1 MATTIPVSDPR
12 EETDDVQLHLLSAP
26 TKGSPTAPLHHEI
39 PLSQPPGSNSRTTPS
54 PSAFKNNAGK
64 TAKLTSIDDWI
75 LEAVALIVSAG
86 SIVAIAA
93 ILNHY
98 DGQQQPDWPRVS
110 LNSVISWL
118 STIASAGLMFALT
131 NSLGQLKWVW
141 FARQKKR
148 LSDLKPFDSA
158 SRGGVM
164 GSLELLWLLR
174 GRHFAVLGSL
184 TVILAIGFDPFIQN
198 LLHYVSSAIE
208 SPSQVSLLG
217 ATSLYN
223 VVGPIIGADSHYVDP
238 ILKAN
243 VYSALF
249 NIDSTAPWATS
260 QYTCPT
266 GNCTWDPISTLA
278 MRALCSDVTP
288 HLNRTCTAI
297 TSDIQ
302 NCTVRLGADGPTAWY
317 REGGSTSLPMTMA
330 AVSSTKSLVYTNSTF
345 PVIQYVMAAGSNNN
359 SEATWEIATSI
370 NNSTRFLATE
380 CALEPIVRNVRATV
394 SSGTYKETVLA
405 DWTPYYYPNDPSIF
419 EFALTPSSGNTTF
432 GMGYEAW
439 SSLMTFVSTLFTGYV
454 DASAGTFGF
463 SAGSSS
469 SYAVTDTIE
478 AIFYGNFSPTAASP
492 AIMSYNARNQCT
504 DQLSCALTN
513 VAAAMS
519 KTIRD
524 SVFTSSSGRTGNQ
537 TTGHTMVVVPF
548 VAVHWEWIALPA
560 VVWVLSCA
568 VWLGTAV
575 QTRRLHLYTWGTNPL
590 PLLFLYRGTGVHEN
604 ENENGGGDA
613 DTDADAHQ
621 QWSRPTAWTAS
632 ALDHAAEKLRVRLV
646 TNAHEVA
653 LHD

>member
-1 MATTIPVSDPR
+1 MTPSWQI
-12 EETDDVQLHLLSAP
+12 EQCLQTDDWCID
-26 TKGSPTAPLHHEI
+26 PTAPLHHEI
-39 PLSQPPGSNSRTTPS
+39 PRSQPPDSVSRTTPS
-54 PSAFKNNAGK
+54 PSASQNNAGE
-64 TAKLTSIDDWI
+64 TAKLTSIDDWA
-75 LEAVALIVSAG
+75 LEAVALVVSAG

-93 ILNHY
+93 ILSHF
-98 DGQQQPDWPRVS
+98 DGRQQPDWPRVS

-141 FARQKKR
+141 FAHQKKR

-158 SRGGVM
+158 SRGGLV
-164 GSLELLWLLR
+164 GSLELLWLLK

-198 LLHYVSSAIE
+198 LLHYVSSTIE
-208 SPSQVSLLG
+208 SPSQISFLG

-223 VVGPIIGADSHYVDP
+223 VVGPIIAADYHYVDP

-249 NIDSTAPWATS
+249 NIDSTAPWAIP

-266 GNCTWDPISTLA
+266 GNCTWDPISNLA
-278 MRALCSDVTP
+278 MRALCSDVTSR
-288 HLNRTCTAI
+288 LNRTCTAI
-297 TSDIQ
+297 TSDMQ
-302 NCTVRLGADGPTAWY
+302 NCTVHLGGNGPTAWY
-317 REGGSTSLPMTMA
+317 REGGSTSQPMAMA
-330 AVSSTKSLVYTNSTF
+330 AITGTESLVYTNSTF
-345 PVIQYVMAAGSNNN
+345 PVIQYVLAAGSNNN
-359 SEATWEIATSI
+359 NSQATWKIATSI
-370 NNSTRFLATE
+370 DNSTRFLATE
-380 CALEPIVRNVRATV
+380 CALEPIVRSVRVAV
-394 SSGTYKETVLA
+394 SSGTYKEIVVA
-405 DWTPYYYPNDPSIF
+405 DWTPYYYPNDSATF
-419 EFALTPSSGNTTF
+419 EFALAPSTGNTTF

-439 SSLMTFVSTLFTGYV
+439 SSLMTFISTLFTGSV
-454 DASAGTFGF
+454 TASAGTFGF
-463 SAGSSS
+463 SAGPSSA
-469 SYAVTDTIE
+469 YAVTDTIE
-478 AIFYGNFSPTAASP
+478 AIFYGNFSTTAASP
-492 AIMSYNARNQCT
+492 AIMSYNARNQCN
-504 DQLSCALTN
+504 DQLSCAVTN

-524 SVFTSSSGRTGNQ
+524 AVFRGSSDRTGNL
-537 TTGHTMVVVPF
+537 TTGHTMVMVPF

-560 VVWVLSCA
+560 VVWLLSCA

-590 PLLFLYRGTGVHEN
+590 PLLFLYRATGVHEN
-604 ENENGGGDA
+604 E
-613 DTDADAHQ
+613 DADADHHQ
-621 QWSRPTAWTAS
+621 QVHHPTAWTAS

>member
-1 MATTIPVSDPR
+1 M
-12 EETDDVQLHLLSAP
+12 
-26 TKGSPTAPLHHEI
+26 APLPHEI
-39 PLSQPPGSNSRTTPS
+39 PLSQSPDSINRTTPS
-54 PSAFKNNAGK
+54 LSASQNNAGK
-64 TAKLTSIDDWI
+64 TVKLTSIDDWI
-75 LEAVALIVSAG
+75 LEAVALVVSAG
-86 SIVAIAA
+86 TIVAIAA
-93 ILNHY
+93 ILSHF

-131 NSLGQLKWVW
+131 NSPGQLKWVW

-158 SRGGVM
+158 SRGGLI
-164 GSLELLWLLR
+164 GSLELLWLLK

-184 TVILAIGFDPFIQN
+184 TAILAIGFDPFVQN

-223 VVGPIIGADSHYVDP
+223 VAGPIIGADFHYVNP

-249 NIDSTAPWATS
+249 NLDPTAPWTTP

-288 HLNRTCTAI
+288 HINRTCTTT

-302 NCTVRLGADGPTAWY
+302 NCTVRLGDDGPTAWY
-317 REGGSTSLPMTMA
+317 REGGSTSQPMAMA
-330 AVSSTKSLVYTNSTF
+330 AVASTEALVYTNSTF
-345 PVIQYVMAAGSNNN
+345 PVIQYVLAAGSNNN
-359 SEATWEIATSI
+359 SEATWEIAASI

-380 CALEPIVRNVRATV
+380 CALEPIVRSVRAAV
-394 SSGTYKETVLA
+394 SSGTYMETVLTE
-405 DWTPYYYPNDPSIF
+405 WSPYYYPNDSSIF
-419 EFALTPSSGNTTF
+419 EFALIPPTGNTTF

-439 SSLMTFVSTLFTGYV
+439 SSLTFFVSTLFTGFVY
-454 DASAGTFGF
+454 ASSGTFGF
-463 SAGSSS
+463 AAGSAA

-478 AIFYGNFSPTAASP
+478 AIFYGNFSTTATSPT
-492 AIMSYNARNQCT
+492 IRSYNARNQCT
-504 DQLSCALTN
+504 DQLSCAVTN

-524 SVFTSSSGRTGNQ
+524 AVFTSSSSSRTGSQ
-537 TTGHTMVVVPF
+537 TTGHTMVMVSF
-548 VAVHWEWIALPA
+548 VAVHWEWLALPA

-575 QTRRLHLYTWGTNPL
+575 QTRRLHLHTWGTNPL
-590 PLLFLYRGTGVHEN
+590 PLLFLYRGTGAHEN
-604 ENENGGGDA
+604 ESENENGDVNA
-613 DTDADAHQ
+613 DVDHPRQLD
-621 QWSRPTAWTAS
+621 RPTAWTTS

-653 LHD
+653 LHG